1 MVQEQQPDGGVAV
14 VTALEYRLLAL
25 TERGLVYSVS
35 PTGRITPIRATYFL
49 AAEAGDPLTANV
61 CFDRASAER
70 VSLQIRGI
78 PTGFEVEK
86 LWN

>member
-1 MVQEQQPDGGVAV
+1 MVQEQQPDGGVAT
-14 VTALEYRLLAL
+14 VTELEYRLLAL

-49 AAEAGDPLTANV
+49 AADVDDPLIENV
-61 CFDRASAER
+61 CLDRKTAER
-70 VSLQIRGI
+70 KRLEILGL